1 MRIAVDAMGG
11 DYAPGEIVKGSVD
24 AVIDDGI
31 EVVLVGKEELIRD
44 ELKKY
49 DYPNHLLSV
58 VNASETIEMDEHP
71 ARAVRRK
78 KDASLVVAT
87 RLVKSGE
94 AAAVI
99 SAGNTGAQMA
109 AALFELG
116 RLPGVERPGIATV
129 LPSPQGPK
137 VLIDS
142 GANVDAKAEH
152 LVCFAYLGSAF
163 AEGVLGIKEPRVALL
178 NIGAESNKGNDLV
191 VKAFQLLQGT
201 DKLYFKGNIESRDLM
216 AADVDVIVCDGFV
229 GNITLKA
236 VEGIAAVLMAM
247 IKDEL
252 SRNPL
257 RLFGAALVKPGLK
270 EIKKKLDYSEYGGA
284 PLLGVGGLSIICHG
298 SSRARA
304 IKNAIRYAHQAAKSN
319 LLELIEQKL
328 KGVIS

>member
-1 MRIAVDAMGG
+1 MRIAVDVMGG

-24 AVIDDGI
+24 AVINDGI
-31 EVVLVGKEELIRD
+31 EVVLVGEEEQVRNELI
-44 ELKKY
+44 KY
-49 DYPNHLLSV
+49 DFPDHLISV
-58 VNASETIEMDEHP
+58 VNAGETIEMDEHP
-71 ARAVRRK
+71 AKAVRRK

-87 RLVKSGE
+87 RLVKNGE
-94 AAAVI
+94 AAALL

-116 RLPGVERPGIATV
+116 RFPGVERPGIATV

-163 AEGVLGIKEPRVALL
+163 AEGVLGISEPRVALL
-178 NIGAESNKGNDLV
+178 NIGSESSKGNDLV
-191 VKAFQLLQGT
+191 VKAYQLLQGT

-252 SRNPL
+252 TRNPL
-257 RLFGAALVKPGLK
+257 RLLGGALVKPGFI
-270 EIKKKLDYSEYGGA
+270 EIRKKLDYNEYGGA
-284 PLLGVGGLSIICHG
+284 PLLGVKGLSIICHG

-304 IKNAIRYAHQAAKSN
+304 IKNAIRYARQAAESN
-319 LLELIEQKL
+319 LLGLIEQKL
-328 KGVIS
+328 EGII

>member
-31 EVVLVGKEELIRD
+31 EVVLVGKEELMRD

-49 DYPNHLLSV
+49 DYPDQLLSV

-71 ARAVRRK
+71 AKAVRRK

-94 AAAVI
+94 AAAVL

-116 RLPGVERPGIATV
+116 RFPGVERPAIATV

-142 GANVDAKAEH
+142 GANVDAKAQH

-163 AEGVLGIKEPRVALL
+163 AEGVLGIREPRVALL
-178 NIGAESNKGNDLV
+178 NIGAESSKGNDIV
-191 VKAFQLLQGT
+191 VKAYQLLQEA
-201 DKLYFKGNIESRDLM
+201 DKLFFKGNIESRDLM
-216 AADVDVIVCDGFV
+216 SADVDVIVCDGFV

-236 VEGIAAVLMAM
+236 VEGIAAFLMKM
-247 IKDEL
+247 MKDEL

-257 RLFGAALVKPGLK
+257 RLFGGALVKPG
-270 EIKKKLDYSEYGGA
+270 IKKIMKKLDYSEYGGA
-284 PLLGVGGLSIICHG
+284 PLLGVNGLSIICHG

-304 IKNAIRYAHQAAKSN
+304 IKNAIRYARQAAESN
-319 LLELIEQKL
+319 LLELIGQKME
-328 KGVIS
+328 GVI

>member
-1 MRIAVDAMGG
+1 LRIAVDAMGG

-31 EVVLVGKEELIRD
+31 EVVLVGKEELMRD

-49 DYPNHLLSV
+49 DYPDQLLSV

-94 AAAVI
+94 AAAVL

-116 RLPGVERPGIATV
+116 RFPGVERPAIATV

-142 GANVDAKAEH
+142 GANVDAKAQH

-163 AEGVLGIKEPRVALL
+163 AEGVLGIREPRVALL
-178 NIGAESNKGNDLV
+178 NIGAESSKGNDIV
-191 VKAFQLLQGT
+191 VKAYQLLQEA
-201 DKLYFKGNIESRDLM
+201 DKLFFKGNIESRDLM
-216 AADVDVIVCDGFV
+216 SADVDVIVCDGFV

-236 VEGIAAVLMAM
+236 VEGIAAFLMKM
-247 IKDEL
+247 MKDEL

-257 RLFGAALVKPGLK
+257 RLFGGALVKPG
-270 EIKKKLDYSEYGGA
+270 IKKIMKKLDYSEYGGA
-284 PLLGVGGLSIICHG
+284 PLLGVNGLSIICHG

-304 IKNAIRYAHQAAKSN
+304 IKNAIRYARQAAESN
-319 LLELIEQKL
+319 LLELIGQKME
-328 KGVIS
+328 GVI

>member
-1 MRIAVDAMGG
+1 MRIAVDVMGG

-24 AVIDDGI
+24 AVINDGI
-31 EVVLVGKEELIRD
+31 EVVLVGEEEQVRNELI
-44 ELKKY
+44 KY
-49 DYPNHLLSV
+49 DFPDHLISV
-58 VNASETIEMDEHP
+58 VNAGETIEMDEHP
-71 ARAVRRK
+71 AKAVRRK

-87 RLVKSGE
+87 RLVKNGE
-94 AAAVI
+94 AAALL

-116 RLPGVERPGIATV
+116 RFPGVERPGIATV

-163 AEGVLGIKEPRVALL
+163 AEGVLGISEPRVALL
-178 NIGAESNKGNDLV
+178 NIGSESSKGNDLV
-191 VKAFQLLQGT
+191 VKAYQLLQGT

-252 SRNPL
+252 TRNPL
-257 RLFGAALVKPGLK
+257 RLLGGALVKPGFI
-270 EIKKKLDYSEYGGA
+270 EIRKKLDYNEYGGA
-284 PLLGVGGLSIICHG
+284 PLLGVKGLSIICHG
-298 SSRARA
+298 SSCARA
-304 IKNAIRYAHQAAKSN
+304 IKNAIRYARQAAESN
-319 LLELIEQKL
+319 LLGLIEQKL
-328 KGVIS
+328 EGII

>member
-1 MRIAVDAMGG
+1 
-11 DYAPGEIVKGSVD
+11 
-24 AVIDDGI
+24 
-31 EVVLVGKEELIRD
+31 
-44 ELKKY
+44 
-49 DYPNHLLSV
+49 V

-94 AAAVI
+94 AAAVL

-116 RLPGVERPGIATV
+116 RFPGVERPAIATV

-142 GANVDAKAEH
+142 GANVDAKAQH

-163 AEGVLGIKEPRVALL
+163 AEGVLGIREPRVALL
-178 NIGAESNKGNDLV
+178 NIGAESSKGNDIV
-191 VKAFQLLQGT
+191 VKAYQLLQEA
-201 DKLYFKGNIESRDLM
+201 DKLFFKGNIESRDLM
-216 AADVDVIVCDGFV
+216 SADVDVIVCDGFV

-236 VEGIAAVLMAM
+236 VEGIAAFLMKM
-247 IKDEL
+247 MKDEL

-257 RLFGAALVKPGLK
+257 RLFGGALVKPG
-270 EIKKKLDYSEYGGA
+270 IKKIMKKLDYSEYGGA
-284 PLLGVGGLSIICHG
+284 PLLGVNGLSIICHG

-304 IKNAIRYAHQAAKSN
+304 IKNAIRYARQAAESN
-319 LLELIEQKL
+319 LLELIGQKME
-328 KGVIS
+328 GVI

>member
-31 EVVLVGKEELIRD
+31 EVVLVGKEELMRD

-49 DYPNHLLSV
+49 DYPDQLLSV

-94 AAAVI
+94 AAAVL

-116 RLPGVERPGIATV
+116 RFPGVERPAIATV

-142 GANVDAKAEH
+142 GANVDAKAQH

-163 AEGVLGIKEPRVALL
+163 AEGVLGIREPRVALL
-178 NIGAESNKGNDLV
+178 NIGAESSKGNDIV
-191 VKAFQLLQGT
+191 VKAYQLLQEA
-201 DKLYFKGNIESRDLM
+201 DKLFFKGNIESRDLM
-216 AADVDVIVCDGFV
+216 SADVDVIVCDGFV

-236 VEGIAAVLMAM
+236 VEGIAAFLMKM
-247 IKDEL
+247 MKDEL

-257 RLFGAALVKPGLK
+257 RLFGGALVKPG
-270 EIKKKLDYSEYGGA
+270 IKKIMKKLDYSEYGGA
-284 PLLGVGGLSIICHG
+284 PLLGVNGLSIICHG

-304 IKNAIRYAHQAAKSN
+304 IKNAIRYARQAAESN
-319 LLELIEQKL
+319 LLELIGQKME
-328 KGVIS
+328 GVI

>member
-24 AVIDDGI
+24 AAINDGI
-31 EVVLVGKEELIRD
+31 EVVLVGKEEVVRD
-44 ELKKY
+44 ELTKY
-49 DYPNHLLSV
+49 DFPHHLISV
-58 VNASETIEMDEHP
+58 VNASETIGMDEHP

-94 AAAVI
+94 AAAVL
-99 SAGNTGAQMA
+99 SAGSTGAQMA

-116 RLPGVERPGIATV
+116 RFPGVERPGIATV

-142 GANVDAKAEH
+142 GANVDAKPEH

-163 AEGVLGIKEPRVALL
+163 AEGVLGICEPRVALL
-178 NIGAESNKGNDLV
+178 NIGTESTKGNETV
-191 VKAFQLLQGT
+191 VKAYQLLQAS
-201 DKLYFKGNIESRDLM
+201 DKLCFKGNIESRDLL

-236 VEGIAAVLMAM
+236 VEGIAAVLMSM
-247 IKDEL
+247 MKDEL
-252 SRNPL
+252 TRNPL
-257 RLFGAALVKPGLK
+257 RLLGGALVKPG
-270 EIKKKLDYSEYGGA
+270 IKKIIKKMDYSEYGGA
-284 PLLGVGGLSIICHG
+284 PLLGVDGLSIICHG
-298 SSRARA
+298 TSRARA
-304 IKNAIRYAHQAAKSN
+304 IRNAIRYARQAAESN
-319 LLELIEQKL
+319 LLELMEQKL
-328 KGVIS
+328 KGVVS